1 VLVGA
6 LRIQGQKFSPP
17 CDAKGGFRRIEVLTS
32 PARRR
37 QWSGAE
43 KDRIVAETQE
53 LGASVSA
60 ALPSSASGGF
70 EPDFVAIVAETAS
83 TTIAVE
89 TTDFALLRFTSR
101 SEDLTLLRG
110 PIWLVRFRLR
120 CDQLIAS
127 VGDQE
132 TTLWSRR
139 KTPNDGKAVQYA
151 PPLWRYYIARLDGER
166 TKLQV

>member
-43 KDRIVAETQE
+43 KDRIVAETLE

-89 TTDFALLRFTSR
+89 TTEPTTGRVPRASAPVIEIKLAGAVARVAVGTDN
-101 SEDLTLLRG
+101 TLLIDVLRAGAPGG
-110 PIWLVRFRLR
+110 PR
-120 CDQLIAS
+120 S
-127 VGDQE
+127 
-132 TTLWSRR
+132 
-139 KTPNDGKAVQYA
+139 N
-151 PPLWRYYIARLDGER
+151 
-166 TKLQV
+166 